1 MKLKAHGAFARAR
14 GCGSYTGQGGAYKG
28 RSKATTT
35 APCECP
41 EYSQGHSRP
50 LVAAFMPP
58 GQRVATKTLAPC
70 LDLAARNA
78 SHCQSS
84 STTFLQDARSA
95 ICATRCQA
103 IETSS
108 PSDDNRAMRRSQ
120 KTLTIAIFCL
130 LLPSILV
137 PERSL
142 AIEQQG
148 VSSWKPINLIF
159 AKKQTPK
166 KREQPDALDFSG
178 TGRPG
183 QQTAGESRGSC
194 ANASNF
200 QALLPVSRTGKTV
213 LKHPRFWVYF
223 PEALTQ
229 KSQVE
234 FVVQNEARE
243 DVWRSRLQLD
253 REPGYKSFTLP
264 NTAAP
269 LEIGQWYRWY
279 VKIYCDSQVA
289 SAQYVQ
295 GWVSRIPLNS
305 QLHLELID
313 NPQGHHLIYGNHR
326 IWYDAVDQLLS
337 NYQSN
342 PLNLSLEQDWQNL
355 IGAIGVDLQG
365 LPSIG
370 GSYEAVDPTQIN
382 HQMTK

>member
-1 MKLKAHGAFARAR
+1 M
-14 GCGSYTGQGGAYKG
+14 
-28 RSKATTT
+28 
-35 APCECP
+35 
-41 EYSQGHSRP
+41 
-50 LVAAFMPP
+50 
-58 GQRVATKTLAPC
+58 
-70 LDLAARNA
+70 
-78 SHCQSS
+78 SHCRKK
-84 STTFLQDARSA
+84 TTFLYGTRSV
-95 ICATRCQA
+95 ICATRCQPV
-103 IETSS
+103 ETKSS
-108 PSDDNRAMRRSQ
+108 LGDDDSAMRCSKR
-120 KTLTIAIFCL
+120 TLTTAIICL
-130 LLPSILV
+130 LLTSTPLARQS
-137 PERSL
+137 S
-142 AIEQQG
+142 AIEQPK
-148 VSSWKPINLIF
+148 VSSWKPKNLIL

-166 KREQPDALDFSG
+166 KQEQRDALDFSG

-200 QALLPVSRTGKTV
+200 QALVPVSRTGKTV
-213 LKHPRFWVYF
+213 LKRPRFWVYF

-243 DVWRSRLQLD
+243 DVWRSRSQLD
-253 REPGYKSFTLP
+253 QEPGYKSFTLP

-269 LEIGQWYRWY
+269 LEVGQWYRWY

-295 GWVSRIPLNS
+295 GWVSRIALNS

-326 IWYDAVDQLLS
+326 IWYDAIDQLLS
-337 NYQSN
+337 DYQNN

-355 IGAIGVDLQG
+355 IGARGVELQG

-370 GSYEAVDPTQIN
+370 GSYKAEDSTQIN
-382 HQMTK
+382 HQVTE